1 MPQPG
6 GYASSAKRCRRRQDH
21 AAGGKTMAQ
30 AARPWRMGKTMPQNE
45 AQLAG

>member
-6 GYASSAKRCRRRQDH
+6 GYAATGRLCRMR
-21 AAGGKTMAQ
+21 KTMPQ